1 MGISGEAIIST
12 GAVEILG
19 GLLQVQAHAGQ
30 VFIAGQVE
38 VPQRLGNLLVINGFL
53 HCNHLR
59 HAKSS
64 RERFSLS
71 FWAHSL
77 HRPNASTFK
86 KSPRLPQIIHF
97 PISLLH
103 STLYSIV
110 INISWFVIQ
119 NL

>member
-1 MGISGEAIIST
+1 MDVFKRRQL
-12 GAVEILG
+12 AVEILG

-64 RERFSLS
+64 RERFSISDYSKFFDRFLKNLTLAVFAVDLFLTTS
-71 FWAHSL
+71 FSKTDSEDYKT
-77 HRPNASTFK
+77 R
-86 KSPRLPQIIHF
+86 
-97 PISLLH
+97 
-103 STLYSIV
+103 
-110 INISWFVIQ
+110 
-119 NL
+119 